1 MEHPKEKAIIELKNV
16 VKKYEDKTV
25 LKNINLIINKG
36 DFITLLGPSGSGKT
50 TILRLIGGFE
60 WATRGEILFNGL
72 DIKDL
77 PPHMRDV
84 STIFQDYALFPHLSV
99 ENNIKYG
106 LKLKRIDLPR
116 EKIKSS
122 VFERQK
128 QLQIKW
134 EAEAKIN
141 MKKLDK
147 IQANYEKDLKKK
159 KLPKKKL
166 QKIQEWLDDSD
177 FKYASWEVWPSLM
190 NERYEKKHLT
200 RKITNEEMNQIV
212 SEVIKLVGLEGHEKK
227 SIDKLSGGQRQ
238 RVALARSIVI
248 EPALLLLDEPLSAL
262 DAKIREQ
269 MQQFLSDIQKK
280 LGITFIFVTH
290 DREEALRL
298 SDMIAIMRDGRIE
311 QYGTPKEIYDYPV
324 NKWVANFIGDSNIFS
339 AKIYDGEEELISLFG
354 KKLKYWSK
362 YKFDKGDEVDVL
374 IRPEDIEIKKS
385 GGILKGK
392 VESVVYKGSYYMVEV
407 KTKDYKFLVE
417 TSSEIEEGR
426 NVYLDWTIT
435 SMHLM
440 ELDNNHSTDTIKI
453 ISSETSTTTKPLNV
467 DNNNGV
473 NNE

>member
-1 MEHPKEKAIIELKNV
+1 MDPDLKKPIIELKNV
-16 VKKYEDKTV
+16 VKKYDDKTI
-25 LKNINLIINKG
+25 LKNINLKIRKN
-36 DFITLLGPSGSGKT
+36 DFVTLLGPSGSGKT

-106 LKLKRIDLPR
+106 LKLKRIFLPK
-116 EKIKSS
+116 ESIKPS
-122 VFERQK
+122 VFEKQK
-128 QLQIKW
+128 QLQKKW
-134 EAEAKIN
+134 QKDAVAA

-147 IQANYEKDLKKK
+147 IQLEYEKDLKKK

-166 QKIQEWLDDSD
+166 QKIQKWLDDSD
-177 FKYASWEVWPSLM
+177 FKYASWEVWPLLM
-190 NERYEKKHLT
+190 NEKFEKKYLT
-200 RKITNEEMNQIV
+200 RRITNEEMDKIV

-227 SIDKLSGGQRQ
+227 SIDKLSGGQKQ

-248 EPALLLLDEPLSAL
+248 EPSLLLLDEPLSAL

-269 MQQFLSDIQKK
+269 MQHFLLDIQKK
-280 LGITFIFVTH
+280 IGITFIFVTH

-298 SDMIAIMRDGRIE
+298 SDVIVVMREGKIE
-311 QYGTPKEIYDYPV
+311 QYGSPKEIYDYPI
-324 NKWVANFIGDSNIFS
+324 NKWVANFIGDSNIFEGQIINES
-339 AKIYDGEEELISLFG
+339 KMIFLN

-362 YKFDKGDEVDVL
+362 YKFEPNKIVDVL
-374 IRPEDIEIKKS
+374 IRPEDIQIKRS
-385 GGILKGK
+385 DGIIRGK
-392 VESVVYKGSYYMVEV
+392 VISIVYKGSYYMIEV
-407 KTKDYKFLVE
+407 KYKDHIILIESSNEFEVGE
-417 TSSEIEEGR
+417 TI
-426 NVYLDWTIT
+426 YLDWNIT

-440 ELDNNHSTDTIKI
+440 EQEQFK
-453 ISSETSTTTKPLNV
+453 E
-467 DNNNGV
+467 